1 MAVDRTA
8 AARAIAD
15 FLRAL
20 GHPPEGDPEL
30 SQTAERVVE
39 AYADD
44 LLSGYG
50 VDVPTLLAKGSMP
63 VAGGAEHGI
72 VVVQQIAVAT
82 VCPHHLLPSL
92 GSATVAYLPG
102 DKLLGLGT
110 LAGLV
115 EAFGRRLALQ
125 ERIGQNVVRALVEHA
140 GARGAYCRISLVHGC
155 LSARGARHSQAR
167 VRTAAAAG
175 ELAEPAGA
183 AALSLAL
190 AGEIER

>member
-20 GHPPEGDPEL
+20 GHAPDSDPEL
-30 SQTAERVVE
+30 AQTAERVVE

-44 LLSGYG
+44 LLSGYA
-50 VDVPTLLAKGSMP
+50 VDLPAMLAKGSMP
-63 VAGGAEHGI
+63 AARDAAHGI
-72 VVVQQIAVAT
+72 VVIHEIAIAT

-102 DKLLGLGT
+102 SRLLGLGT

-115 EAFGRRLALQ
+115 DAYARRLALQ
-125 ERIGQNVVRALVEHA
+125 ERIGQNVVRALIDHA

-155 LSARGARHSQAR
+155 LSARGARQSQAR
-167 VRTAAAAG
+167 VRTTAAAG

-183 AALSLAL
+183 SALAL
-190 AGEIER
+190 ALSDETDK